1 MALARSH
8 PVKLSGDVNRILFV
22 KNLNYKTKGED
33 LYDLFGKYGAIRQI
47 RIGTDPKTRGTA
59 FVVYEDIL
67 DAKNAFD
74 HLNGFHLQERYLVGQ
89 SPIHPKQFRRFS
101 RIMSPK
107 DTPFEAAHHPF
118 FFFFAFIVLYHQ
130 FQRQAAKADL
140 AKREAELI
148 ALKKTHNISDDT
160 E

>member
-1 MALARSH
+1 MTQQPPRSH

-47 RIGTDPKTRGTA
+47 RIGTDAKTRGTA

-74 HLNGFHLQERYLVGQ
+74 HLNGFHLQERYLV
-89 SPIHPKQFRRFS
+89 
-101 RIMSPK
+101 
-107 DTPFEAAHHPF
+107 
-118 FFFFAFIVLYHQ
+118 VLYHQ

-140 AKREAELI
+140 AKREAELS
-148 ALKKTHNISDDT
+148 ALKKAYNISD
-160 E
+160 EQPS